1 MKVYIAGKVTG
12 LEKAEVFKK
21 FNESVSQ
28 LKKQG
33 CITMS
38 PAVLA
43 LNGGFEHSDYMHVCF
58 AMIDVCDAVY
68 MQKDWRDSKGAL
80 MELQYARKCKKR
92 ILYEDASTREDSE
105 QNEEKSM
112 AGTGGSKSE
121 KEKCRLRHFCD
132 DIPPG
137 IIAAPQ
143 AKCPAISCYEKH
155 GCESC
160 AYRTQKE
167 KEAGKE

>member
-1 MKVYIAGKVTG
+1 MKVYIAGKITG
-12 LEKAEVFKK
+12 LEEACVFKK
-21 FNESVSQ
+21 FNESKCQ

-33 CITMS
+33 CIAMS

-43 LNGGFEHSDYMHVCF
+43 SNAGFGHSDYMHVCF

-68 MQKDWRDSKGAL
+68 MQKDWRESKGAR

-92 ILYEDASTREDSE
+92 ILYEDESTRENSV

-112 AGTGGSKSE
+112 AGTSGSKSE
-121 KEKCRLRHFCD
+121 KEKCQRRHFCA
-132 DIPPG
+132 DIQPG

-143 AKCPAISCYEKH
+143 AEIPAIPCYEKYS
-155 GCESC
+155 CERC
-160 AYRTQKE
+160 ACKTQEE
-167 KEAGKE
+167 KEL

>member
-33 CITMS
+33 YITMS

-43 LNGGFEHSDYMHVCF
+43 SNGGFEHSDYMHVCF

-68 MQKDWRDSKGAL
+68 MQKDWRNSKGAR
-80 MELQYARKCKKR
+80 MELQYARKFKKKNF
-92 ILYEDASTREDSE
+92 YEDESTRGNSGQGQKEW
-105 QNEEKSM
+105 NCM
-112 AGTGGSKSE
+112 ARTSGNKSE
-121 KEKCRLRHFCD
+121 EEKCRFRHFCA

-137 IIAAPQ
+137 IIPTPQ
-143 AKCPAISCYEKH
+143 AEIPAIPCYEKYS
-155 GCESC
+155 CENC
-160 AYRTQKE
+160 AYRTQNKKE
-167 KEAGKE
+167 L

>member
-33 CITMS
+33 YITMS

-43 LNGGFEHSDYMHVCF
+43 SNEGFEHSDYMHVCF

-68 MQKDWRDSKGAL
+68 MQKDWRNSKGAR
-80 MELQYARKCKKR
+80 MDLQYAKKCKKR

-105 QNEEKSM
+105 QNEEKKYGRNERQQIRERKMPLQALSCRHS
-112 AGTGGSKSE
+112 AGNH
-121 KEKCRLRHFCD
+121 CH
-132 DIPPG
+132 
-137 IIAAPQ
+137 AAGR
-143 AKCPAISCYEKH
+143 ISC
-155 GCESC
+155 CSVL
-160 AYRTQKE
+160 
-167 KEAGKE
+167 

>member
-21 FNESVSQ
+21 FNESVNQ

-33 CITMS
+33 YITMS

-43 LNGGFEHSDYMHVCF
+43 SNEGFEHSNYMHVCF

-68 MQKDWRDSKGAL
+68 MQKDWWDSKGAR
-80 MELQYARKCKKR
+80 MELQYARKFKKKFF
-92 ILYEDASTREDSE
+92 YEDESTRGNSGQG
-105 QNEEKSM
+105 QNEGNCM
-112 AGTGGSKSE
+112 ARTSGSKSE
-121 KEKCRLRHFCD
+121 EEKCRFRHFRA
-132 DIPPG
+132 DIPPR

-143 AKCPAISCYEKH
+143 AEFPAVPCYEKY
-155 GCESC
+155 GCENC

-167 KEAGKE
+167 KEL

>member
-21 FNESVSQ
+21 FNESVNQ

-33 CITMS
+33 YITMS

-43 LNGGFEHSDYMHVCF
+43 SNEGFEHSDYMHVCF

-68 MQKDWRDSKGAL
+68 MQKDWWDSKGAR
-80 MELQYARKCKKR
+80 MELQYARKFKKKFF
-92 ILYEDASTREDSE
+92 YEDESTR
-105 QNEEKSM
+105 
-112 AGTGGSKSE
+112 GSKSE
-121 KEKCRLRHFCD
+121 EEKCRFRHFRA

-143 AKCPAISCYEKH
+143 AEFPAVPCYEKY
-155 GCESC
+155 GCENC

-167 KEAGKE
+167 KEL

>member
-1 MKVYIAGKVTG
+1 MKVYIAGKITG
-12 LEKAEVFKK
+12 LEESEVLKK

-28 LKKQG
+28 LKNQG

-43 LNGGFEHSDYMHVCF
+43 SNGGFEHSDYMHVCF

-68 MQKDWRDSKGAL
+68 MQKDWRDSKGAR

-92 ILYEDASTREDSE
+92 ILYEDESTRENSV
-105 QNEEKSM
+105 QNEGKCM
-112 AGTGGSKSE
+112 AGTGGDKSE
-121 KEKCRLRHFCD
+121 KEKCQRRHFCA

-143 AKCPAISCYEKH
+143 AEIPAVPCHEKY
-155 GCESC
+155 GCENC
-160 AYRTQKE
+160 TYKTQKE
-167 KEAGKE
+167 KEL